1 MLEKTFKQKAN
12 PFLAFLKE
20 QANAKGMSFDSLC
33 EGIGYSPKVIDALGE
48 NAWFKPSDETLV
60 LLANTLGEYLE
71 ELREKLQKLWRE
83 TETRT
88 SDRGLMEVV
97 NLYELMSSGRQYDLI
112 QALRR
117 RAERFLYSRDSQDE
131 QGKAFNEQAGLI
143 AIEHF
148 YANLSNSDK
157 ADLVRRI
164 QRADAHYRVLV
175 ARDEERRL
183 GFTIVKL
190 DQVL

>member
-1 MLEKTFKQKAN
+1 MLEKTFKQKVN
-12 PFLAFLKE
+12 PFLTFLKE
-20 QANAKGMSFDSLC
+20 QANAKGIPFVSLC
-33 EGIGYSPKVIDALGE
+33 EGIGYSSKVIEALEE

-60 LLANTLGEYLE
+60 LLANILGESLE
-71 ELREKLQKLWRE
+71 ELRKKLQKLWSE

-117 RAERFLYSRDSQDE
+117 RAEHFLYSQDE
-131 QGKAFNEQAGLI
+131 QGEAFDEQAGLVV
-143 AIEHF
+143 IEHF
-148 YANLSNSDK
+148 YANLSDSDK
-157 ADLVRRI
+157 AGLVRMLE
-164 QRADAHYRVLV
+164 RADAHYRVLV

-183 GFTIVKL
+183 GFPIVKL

>member
-1 MLEKTFKQKAN
+1 MQKIHPKQKAN

-20 QANAKGMSFDSLC
+20 QANAKGIPFDSLC
-33 EGIGYSPKVIDALGE
+33 DKIGYSPKVIEALEE
-48 NAWFKPSDETLV
+48 NAWFEPSDETLI
-60 LLANTLGEYLE
+60 LLANTLGESLE
-71 ELREKLQKLWRE
+71 ELHKKLQKFWSE

-88 SDRGLMEVV
+88 SDRDLMEVV
-97 NLYELMSSGRQYDLI
+97 NLYELMSSGGQYDLI

-117 RAERFLYSRDSQDE
+117 RAERFLCSQEFYDE
-131 QGKAFNEQAGLI
+131 QGEAFDEQAGLV
-143 AIEHF
+143 AIEHL

-157 ADLVRRI
+157 ANLVRRI
-164 QRADAHYRVLV
+164 QRADAHYHFLV

-190 DQVL
+190 DEVL

>member
-33 EGIGYSPKVIDALGE
+33 EGIDYSPKVIEALEE

-60 LLANTLGEYLE
+60 LLAKILGESLE
-71 ELREKLQKLWRE
+71 QLRKKLQKLWSE

-97 NLYELMSSGRQYDLI
+97 NLYELITSGRQYDLI

-117 RAERFLYSRDSQDE
+117 RAEHFLYSQDE
-131 QGKAFNEQAGLI
+131 QGEAFDEQAGLV
-143 AIEHF
+143 AIERF

-164 QRADAHYRVLV
+164 QRADAHYRFLV

-183 GFTIVKL
+183 GFKIVKL
-190 DQVL
+190 DEVL